1 MNSYGIRKR
10 LLIIILL
17 VALIPLVIMGFFGYL
32 NTKNII
38 NDREEEKLQNFFSNI
53 EGKLIKFFYNSEK
66 DVNFLKEIT
75 KQELTLTNDEL
86 IYDTKKEI
94 ENVYYHFSKNNI
106 QYDQIKFIDKDGYEQ
121 VRINNLEGEPY
132 IVSRDEL
139 QYKGNRYYVKQ
150 SKNLKEGQIYVS
162 NLDLNRENGKIE
174 IPYKPVIRYVTPI
187 YIEDKLMGFVV
198 LNLNANYILKDIEKV
213 QNENKYNNLMLINK
227 EGKYILHPQKSK
239 EWGSEEDLNTGENF
253 KNDYLDIY
261 EEILTTDQMEIRHIK
276 SNILAWDIVKLDSI
290 KDGGLILFVEI
301 QEDKYLQPLKAF
313 RTLFI
318 IVLIITGLIVSIT
331 SGIIVKYFTNP
342 IIKLAKAVS
351 NIGKGNFDVDLTI
364 ETNDELQTLS
374 KEIENMSQDLKSM
387 YVNMEELV
395 YEKTKELQKAKDK
408 LEEFANRDSL
418 TGLYNRHYFNE
429 YISIIA
435 DQGIEE
441 NKQLIFLMIDID
453 KFKYI
458 NDTYGHN
465 IGDIV
470 LKDVASI
477 LKKSSR
483 DSDIVV
489 RYGGDEFLVVLYGEH
504 SELVHKYID
513 RVREKI
519 KLYNEN
525 NDILKHELT
534 LSIGFDEYKGKRDIL
549 EVINS
554 ADKMMYENKMAK
566 RKKE

>member
-86 IYDTKKEI
+86 IYDTRKEI

-139 QYKGNRYYVKQ
+139 QYKGNRYYVKE

-261 EEILTTDQMEIRHIK
+261 EEILATDQMEIRHIK